1 MSKGQPNEVTGR
13 IFDGATLRKI
23 LAQVQPYRSRFV
35 ATGVLVVLLSGL
47 VWVRPALIRIA
58 VDDAMPAGDA
68 ELLLHVFLAVC
79 GMLVFEA
86 LLQYRVTYL
95 ANWVAQSVSL
105 DLRSKL
111 FKHVAQFQLRY
122 FDKTPVGTL
131 VTRHVSDIDGIAN
144 VFSNG
149 ILNAIGDLLALLVV
163 IGTMFWVDW
172 KLTLLVLTPIPVL
185 LLATR
190 IFQQVIK
197 KAFVDVRNQV
207 SRMNEFV
214 QEHVTG
220 MHIVQV
226 FGREK
231 QEAKAFADIN
241 ASHRDANIR
250 SVWAFSVFFPLVE
263 MLSATSVGV
272 LLWWG
277 MQDVLVERMT
287 LGILLQFIL
296 YVFMLYRPIR
306 QLADRFNV
314 LQMGIVNSDRVFKLL
329 AREERI
335 DATEAS
341 AESLQPLKL
350 RGAIEFEHVWF
361 AYTDEEWVLE
371 DVSFRVEPG
380 ESVAF
385 VGPTGAGKST
395 IINLLNRFYVH
406 QKGRILIDG
415 KPIESYPL
423 QALRQHIGIVLQDV
437 FLFSD
442 TLRNNV
448 TLYAEGFDDERL
460 DAAAQAVGADA
471 FIAKLPEGWEQN
483 VRERGAMLSVGQR
496 QLIAF
501 MRAYLVQPTV
511 LVLDEATSSIDSES
525 ERLIQRATEAI
536 TRNRT
541 SLIVAHRLSTIRY
554 ADRIMVL
561 DQGRLIQTG
570 SHDQLMGEE
579 GMYKDLVLPQVEA
592 D

>member
-1 MSKGQPNEVTGR
+1 MSKGQQNEVTGR

-58 VDDAMPAGDA
+58 VDDAMPTGDA

-172 KLTLLVLTPIPVL
+172 KLTLLVLMPIPLL

-220 MHIVQV
+220 MHIVQA

-231 QEAKAFADIN
+231 QEAKAFAAIN

-335 DATEAS
+335 EAS
-341 AESLQPLKL
+341 EALAESLPPLEL

-380 ESVAF
+380 KSVAF

-423 QALRQHIGIVLQDV
+423 HALRQHIGIVLQDV

-460 DAAAQAVGADA
+460 DAAAQAVGVFA
-471 FIAKLPEGWEQN
+471 
-483 VRERGAMLSVGQR
+483 
-496 QLIAF
+496 
-501 MRAYLVQPTV
+501 
-511 LVLDEATSSIDSES
+511 
-525 ERLIQRATEAI
+525 
-536 TRNRT
+536 
-541 SLIVAHRLSTIRY
+541 
-554 ADRIMVL
+554 
-561 DQGRLIQTG
+561 
-570 SHDQLMGEE
+570 
-579 GMYKDLVLPQVEA
+579 
-592 D
+592 